1 MKKFSL
7 LIFVLFLSIA
17 GYAQLEVKPGSFK
30 EVPGFVNINTDI
42 YDDENGVLFAVIKV
56 NTLNINDKQRRELF
70 FKGNEATS
78 VELEYKVGEVWVYVS
93 SKPATYLK
101 ISHPQLGFTE
111 FWFPFDLQPKKG
123 YEMVLVNNSSS
134 EPAAFGALTVTSK
147 PENDATILFN
157 GTYLNYKTPYTN
169 DMIAVGEYEITV
181 SKERYKPIT
190 KTVTV
195 AANEKQNVEFD
206 LPIDV
211 ATITINTDDTT
222 AIYIDDK
229 YMGFGKWSGE
239 LYSGEHK
246 IFLNKSIYQQAE
258 KIIQVKGGENQTI
271 NIELP
276 TLPCAVI
283 TLIADDRT
291 KTFIDDQE
299 LWSPG
304 THKTKL
310 TTGKHKITYQK
321 RACRPDSTVIT
332 VVAGQNATYELH
344 PTPYEHGNLRITSEP
359 SGATVFVDYVE
370 VGVTPL
376 EFHDLSVGWVHHYK
390 IVKEGYMETTGDF
403 LLENDNMY
411 EINETLA
418 YYPADMITKAVF
430 TVNADSK
437 KVYFA
442 KGNLQYQASTDTWR
456 FAEHQ
461 WDYIGEGNKDITS
474 TNSGWTDLFKWGV
487 SGKAIENGG
496 NKEGVWSILYYR
508 EWEYVFDKRETTS
521 GIRYAMAT
529 VNEVA
534 GVILLPD
541 SWNKDTYKLQKA
553 NDAKAHY
560 SDNIITSSDWNTYF
574 DANGAVFLPAAG
586 SKSGTTLLDVGVAGE
601 YWCSTNYPGES
612 NSYFIYFTD
621 GDMRTEFWG
630 KNSGCRSVRLVFI
643 HKE

>member
-181 SKERYKPIT
+181 SKEKYKSIT

-246 IFLNKSIYQQAE
+246 IFLNKSI
-258 KIIQVKGGENQTI
+258 
-271 NIELP
+271 
-276 TLPCAVI
+276 
-283 TLIADDRT
+283 
-291 KTFIDDQE
+291 
-299 LWSPG
+299 
-304 THKTKL
+304 
-310 TTGKHKITYQK
+310 
-321 RACRPDSTVIT
+321 
-332 VVAGQNATYELH
+332 
-344 PTPYEHGNLRITSEP
+344 
-359 SGATVFVDYVE
+359 
-370 VGVTPL
+370 
-376 EFHDLSVGWVHHYK
+376 
-390 IVKEGYMETTGDF
+390 
-403 LLENDNMY
+403 
-411 EINETLA
+411 
-418 YYPADMITKAVF
+418 
-430 TVNADSK
+430 
-437 KVYFA
+437 
-442 KGNLQYQASTDTWR
+442 
-456 FAEHQ
+456 
-461 WDYIGEGNKDITS
+461 
-474 TNSGWTDLFKWGV
+474 
-487 SGKAIENGG
+487 
-496 NKEGVWSILYYR
+496 
-508 EWEYVFDKRETTS
+508 
-521 GIRYAMAT
+521 
-529 VNEVA
+529 
-534 GVILLPD
+534 
-541 SWNKDTYKLQKA
+541 
-553 NDAKAHY
+553 
-560 SDNIITSSDWNTYF
+560 
-574 DANGAVFLPAAG
+574 
-586 SKSGTTLLDVGVAGE
+586 
-601 YWCSTNYPGES
+601 
-612 NSYFIYFTD
+612 
-621 GDMRTEFWG
+621 
-630 KNSGCRSVRLVFI
+630 
-643 HKE
+643 